1 MQDDHLQG
9 IAALLVHEKL
19 LDKEGALYHY
29 QQALNDTVRFPYYLI
44 FHNLIDSKVLATT
57 TAKHSH
63 LPLMELDEIDLESIP
78 LMLLTEE
85 LIQRHQVIPICQ
97 HHNQLSLATDDPYK
111 QLSWNEIQFYTGLC
125 LKLFIVE
132 TDKLQRLID
141 TCLRHKEQHGLSAY
155 CDGTIHQKVSHPA
168 QDESPVVKFV
178 NEILTTA
185 MTKKIS
191 DIHFEPYEQT
201 YRIRYRQDGLLHEI
215 AHPPKPL
222 ANQITSR
229 IKIMAQLDIAEK
241 RLPQDGR
248 FKMQAPEHSTIDVR
262 VSTCPTLAGEKI
274 VMRLLDTEA
283 TSLAIENL
291 GLDLNQKQHFLTAIR
306 QPQGMILVTGPTGS
320 GKTVTLY
327 SALNYLNRIEK
338 NICTAEDPV
347 EIKIPGINQ
356 VNINTKTGLTFAT
369 CLRAFLRQDP
379 DIIMIG
385 EIRDKETAE
394 IAVKAAQTG
403 HLVLSTLHTNSA
415 VATLNRLAN
424 MGIPFFNI
432 ADSIRLILAQRLVR
446 RLCPLCKQQNH
457 HGYYTP
463 QGCKH
468 CLNGYSG
475 RLGLF
480 EVMPITKEMEQ
491 IILLEGASKALL
503 QQAQKQ
509 GMQLM
514 YQSGLERVR
523 QGLTSLQEIH
533 RVLGEEN
540 EP

>member
-9 IAALLVHEKL
+9 IAALIVHENL
-19 LDKEGALYHY
+19 LDKESTIYHY
-29 QQALNDTVRFPYYLI
+29 QQALNHTIRFPYYLTL
-44 FHNLIDSKVLATT
+44 HHLIDSKVLATA

-63 LPLMELDEIDLESIP
+63 LPLMDLDEVDLASIP
-78 LMLLTEE
+78 LMLLTER
-85 LIQRHQVIPICQ
+85 LIQRHQVVPICQ
-97 HHNQLSLATDDPYK
+97 HNNQLSLATDDPYK

-132 TDKLQRLID
+132 TDKLQCLID
-141 TCLRHKEQHGLSAY
+141 ACLRHQEQHGLSVY
-155 CDGTIHQKVSHPA
+155 CDNTIHQKGNNAP
-168 QDESPVVKFV
+168 QDESPVVKFI
-178 NEILTTA
+178 NEILNTA
-185 MTKKIS
+185 ITKKIS

-215 AHPPKPL
+215 AHPPKLL

-248 FKMQAPEHSTIDVR
+248 FKMQATKHPNIDVR

-274 VMRLLDTEA
+274 VMRLLDREA

-291 GLDLNQKQHFLTAIR
+291 GFDLNQKQHFLNAIH

-327 SALNYLNRIEK
+327 SALHYLNRIEK

-379 DIIMIG
+379 DIMMIG

-446 RLCPLCKQQNH
+446 RLCSLCKQQNH
-457 HGYYTP
+457 HGHYTP
-463 QGCKH
+463 RGCKH

-480 EVMPITKEMEQ
+480 EVMPITKEIEQ
-491 IILLEGASKALL
+491 LILSQGASTALL

-509 GMQLM
+509 GMQLI
-514 YQSGLERVR
+514 YQLGLERVR
-523 QGLTSLQEIH
+523 QGLTSLEEVH
-533 RVLGEEN
+533 RILGEEN